1 MNKATLLTLPCLLT
15 TLLTPAFSHGED
27 FLLYTPKPA
36 EKDQAPVS
44 PDEGIL
50 VRSIT
55 VKRGD
60 TLSNISHKYIGR
72 ASWYPQVLLFN
83 SIENPD
89 LIYTGDKLLVPVP
102 SEQAATV
109 EKKGAPEKKHP
120 KAEKR
125 HGARHRAAV
134 PHKAAAQPE
143 AVQPKAEVVQPG
155 TQKRKAV
162 KPMAAPR
169 EKINPE
175 PAATAGVKP
184 VPVRPEVVRPKPAKP
199 EVFRTARPEQSLVRP
214 VAIDE
219 QGSYQQA
226 KLAYLK
232 GDYQT
237 ALELF
242 TQFRSK
248 YPGSTFSADVALYQ
262 ADCLLHLS
270 GE

>member
-15 TLLTPAFSHGED
+15 TLLVPVLSYGED

-36 EKDQAPVS
+36 EKEQVPAS
-44 PDEGIL
+44 PGEGIL

-83 SIENPD
+83 SIEDPD

-102 SEQAATV
+102 SEQAAATV
-109 EKKGAPEKKHP
+109 KTLEKKHL
-120 KAEKR
+120 KGEKR
-125 HGARHRAAV
+125 HGVRHRAAAR
-134 PHKAAAQPE
+134 HKAVTKPEAAQPE
-143 AVQPKAEVVQPG
+143 TV
-155 TQKRKAV
+155 
-162 KPMAAPR
+162 
-169 EKINPE
+169 NPE
-175 PAATAGVKP
+175 L
-184 VPVRPEVVRPKPAKP
+184 VRPQTAKRKPAKP
-199 EVFRTARPEQSLVRP
+199 VAVPRETIKPEATRPVTVTPESVRQKQVKPEVSRTARPAKSLVRP
-214 VAIDE
+214 IATDE

-248 YPGSTFSADVALYQ
+248 YPASTFSADVALYQ

>member
-15 TLLTPAFSHGED
+15 TLLAPVLSYGED

-36 EKDQAPVS
+36 EKDQVPAS
-44 PDEGIL
+44 PGEGIL

-102 SEQAATV
+102 SEQAAT
-109 EKKGAPEKKHP
+109 EKKHL
-120 KAEKR
+120 KVEKH
-125 HGARHRAAV
+125 HGNRHRAAV
-134 PHKAAAQPE
+134 RRKAVAKPEAAQPE
-143 AVQPKAEVVQPG
+143 TV
-155 TQKRKAV
+155 
-162 KPMAAPR
+162 
-169 EKINPE
+169 NPE
-175 PAATAGVKP
+175 L
-184 VPVRPEVVRPKPAKP
+184 VRPQTVKRKPAKQVAVPRESTKP
-199 EVFRTARPEQSLVRP
+199 EATRPVTVKPEAVRQMPVPSEVSRATRPKSQVRP
-214 VAIDE
+214 IATDE

-248 YPGSTFSADVALYQ
+248 YPNSTFSADVALYQ

>member
-15 TLLTPAFSHGED
+15 TLLAPAHSYGED

-36 EKDQAPVS
+36 EKDQLPAS

-50 VRSIT
+50 VRSVT
-55 VKRGD
+55 VKHGD
-60 TLSNISHKYIGR
+60 TLSKLSHKYIGR

-102 SEQAATV
+102 SEQAAAA
-109 EKKGAPEKKHP
+109 EKKGAAEKKHP
-120 KAEKR
+120 KVEKR
-125 HGARHRAAV
+125 GARHRAAV
-134 PHKAAAQPE
+134 RHKAAAQPE
-143 AVQPKAEVVQPG
+143 AAQPEAVAKPETVKPQ
-155 TQKRKAV
+155 TLKRKAA
-162 KPMAAPR
+162 KPMALPR
-169 EKINPE
+169 E
-175 PAATAGVKP
+175 TVKP
-184 VPVRPEVVRPKPAKP
+184 EAAKPATVKPEAVKQKPVKPEVSRVVRPEI
-199 EVFRTARPEQSLVRP
+199 VRP
-214 VAIDE
+214 VATDE

-232 GDYQT
+232 GDYQS

>member
-15 TLLTPAFSHGED
+15 TLLAPVLSYGED

-36 EKDQAPVS
+36 EKDQVPAT

-50 VRSIT
+50 VRSVT

-102 SEQAATV
+102 SEQAAAA
-109 EKKGAPEKKHP
+109 EKKGAPEKKHL
-120 KAEKR
+120 KGEKR

-134 PHKAAAQPE
+134 RHKAAAPPEAAQPE
-143 AVQPKAEVVQPG
+143 SVKPQPAKPQTA
-155 TQKRKAV
+155 KRKAV
-162 KPMAAPR
+162 KPSALPR
-169 EKINPE
+169 E
-175 PAATAGVKP
+175 TVKP
-184 VPVRPEVVRPKPAKP
+184 EATRPLTLKPEAVKQKPVKP
-199 EVFRTARPEQSLVRP
+199 EVFRVVRPEKTRP
-214 VAIDE
+214 VATDE

-242 TQFRSK
+242 SEFRSK

>member
-15 TLLTPAFSHGED
+15 TLLTPVLSYGED

-36 EKDQAPVS
+36 EKGQLPAS

-102 SEQAATV
+102 SEQAAAA
-109 EKKGAPEKKHP
+109 EKKAEKKHL
-120 KAEKR
+120 KGEKR
-125 HGARHRAAV
+125 HGVRHRAAV
-134 PHKAAAQPE
+134 RHKAVAQPE
-143 AVQPKAEVVQPG
+143 AEQPEAAKPETAKPQ
-155 TQKRKAV
+155 TAKRKAAKPVTLPRETVHPEAARPMTV
-162 KPMAAPR
+162 KPEAAKQKP
-169 EKINPE
+169 
-175 PAATAGVKP
+175 VKP
-184 VPVRPEVVRPKPAKP
+184 EVSRVVRP
-199 EVFRTARPEQSLVRP
+199 QIVRP
-214 VAIDE
+214 VATDE

>member
-15 TLLTPAFSHGED
+15 TLLTPVLSNGED

-36 EKDQAPVS
+36 EKDQLPAS
-44 PDEGIL
+44 PDEEIL
-50 VRSIT
+50 VRSVT
-55 VKRGD
+55 VKHGD

-83 SIENPD
+83 NIENPD

-102 SEQAATV
+102 SEQAAAT
-109 EKKGAPEKKHP
+109 EKKGAVEKKQL
-120 KAEKR
+120 KGEKR
-125 HGARHRAAV
+125 HGARHRAALR
-134 PHKAAAQPE
+134 HKAAPQPEAAQPE
-143 AVQPKAEVVQPG
+143 TVKPETAKPQ
-155 TQKRKAV
+155 TTKRKAAKPLALPRETV
-162 KPMAAPR
+162 KPEAARPV
-169 EKINPE
+169 
-175 PAATAGVKP
+175 TVKP
-184 VPVRPEVVRPKPAKP
+184 EAAKQNPVKPEVSRVVRP
-199 EVFRTARPEQSLVRP
+199 QIVRP
-214 VAIDE
+214 VATDE

>member
-1 MNKATLLTLPCLLT
+1 MNKATLLTLPCLLS
-15 TLLTPAFSHGED
+15 TLLAPVVSSGED

-36 EKDQAPVS
+36 EKDQVPAS
-44 PDEGIL
+44 PSEGVL
-50 VRSIT
+50 VRSVT

-60 TLSNISHKYIGR
+60 TLSHLSHKYIGR

-89 LIYTGDKLLVPVP
+89 LIFTGDTLLVPVP
-102 SEQAATV
+102 SEQAAAT
-109 EKKGAPEKKHP
+109 EQKGGQEKKHL
-120 KAEKR
+120 KAGKR
-125 HGARHRAAV
+125 HGGRHRAAV
-134 PHKAAAQPE
+134 RRKAAAQPE
-143 AVQPKAEVVQPG
+143 AGRPEMVQPELVRPE
-155 TQKRKAV
+155 TLKRKTAKPVAVPRETVKPEATRPVAV
-162 KPMAAPR
+162 KPEAL
-169 EKINPE
+169 KQT
-175 PAATAGVKP
+175 PA
-184 VPVRPEVVRPKPAKP
+184 RPEVTRP
-199 EVFRTARPEQSLVRP
+199 ARPEKFQVRP
-214 VAIDE
+214 VANDE

>member
-15 TLLTPAFSHGED
+15 MLLAPVHSYGEE

-36 EKDQAPVS
+36 EKDQLPAS

-50 VRSIT
+50 VRSVT
-55 VKRGD
+55 VKHGD
-60 TLSNISHKYIGR
+60 TLSKLSHKYIGR

-102 SEQAATV
+102 SEQAAAT

-120 KAEKR
+120 KVEKR
-125 HGARHRAAV
+125 GARHRAAV
-134 PHKAAAQPE
+134 RHKAAAQPE
-143 AVQPKAEVVQPG
+143 AAQPEGVKPETAKPG
-155 TQKRKAV
+155 TVKSQTAKRKAAKPVALPRETV
-162 KPMAAPR
+162 KPEAAKPV
-169 EKINPE
+169 
-175 PAATAGVKP
+175 TVKP
-184 VPVRPEVVRPKPAKP
+184 EAVKQKPLKPEFSRVVRP
-199 EVFRTARPEQSLVRP
+199 VIVRP
-214 VAIDE
+214 VATDE

-237 ALELF
+237 AFELF